1 MMLLRSM
8 LFTPGNNMR
17 MISKAGARGADAV
30 ILDLEDSVPVSD
42 KETAR
47 LFVRDALGD
56 VGGGGSRV
64 FCRVNA
70 PDTGLFEEDLAWVVR
85 TGLRG
90 IMLPKAEN
98 ATGVARLS
106 SLLETLEKEHALEA
120 GSVAIM
126 PLIESAKGIMG
137 AAEVASA
144 SPRVVA
150 LAFGGVDFCR
160 DMGIEPTE
168 SGIEL
173 QYPRAAVAIAAR
185 AAGVI
190 SIDTPCIAARDR
202 ERLVAESRAARGLGF
217 GGKLLIHPSQ
227 VEPVNEAFSPSETDL
242 ERARLIVAAFEK
254 AREQGAGAISLDGK
268 MVDEANYTQA
278 VDLIAAADEIAARA
292 VATGA

>member
-1 MMLLRSM
+1 MLLRSM

-17 MISKAGARGADAV
+17 MLSKAGSRGADAV
-30 ILDLEDSVPVSD
+30 ILDLEDSVPMPD

-56 VGGGGSRV
+56 VGSGGSRV

-70 PDTGLFEEDLAWVVR
+70 FATGLLEEDLSWIVR
-85 TGLRG
+85 TGLDG
-90 IMLPKAEN
+90 IMLPKAED
-98 ATGVARLS
+98 ADGVARLS
-106 SLLETLEKEHALEA
+106 GLLETLEKEHALEP

-126 PLIESAKGIMG
+126 PLVESAKGIMK

-144 SPRVVA
+144 SPRIVGI
-150 LAFGGVDFCR
+150 AFGGVDFCR
-160 DMGIEPTE
+160 DMGIEPTDD
-168 SGIEL
+168 GIEL

-190 SIDTPCIAARDR
+190 SIDTPCIAARDTD
-202 ERLVAESRAARGLGF
+202 RLVAESRAARGGGF

-227 VEPVNEAFSPSETDL
+227 VEPVNEVFSPSERDL
-242 ERARLIVAAFEK
+242 ESARRVVAAFEEAK
-254 AREQGAGAISLDGK
+254 EHGAGAISLGGK

-278 VDLIAAADEIAARA
+278 VDLIAAAEEIAAREA
-292 VATGA
+292 ATGA